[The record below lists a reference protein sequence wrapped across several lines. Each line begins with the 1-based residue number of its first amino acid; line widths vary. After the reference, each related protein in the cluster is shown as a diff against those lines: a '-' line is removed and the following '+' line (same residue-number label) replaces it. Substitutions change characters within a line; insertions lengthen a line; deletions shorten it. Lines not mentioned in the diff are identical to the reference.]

1 MTKNGGNATR
11 GGESTTAAEG
21 VANELAITI
30 LAELMPGASIPSE
43 ADLSARFEVS
53 RLTIREALK
62 ILVGR
67 GLLDMGRGRRAM
79 VREPDSAV
87 FAGLLVAIVR
97 NNPKGLFDLI
107 ELRMAMET
115 LSSALAARRVSRAG
129 LQAIE
134 GAMDA
139 MRRSAAEVTAGDDAD
154 AEDRFH
160 EADLQF
166 HEAVA
171 AASGN
176 RVISFIFEAMA
187 QPLRESFVMSRRGQ
201 SLRGAGRE
209 DTVIAHQ
216 AVLDAIRAGDQRAAA
231 EAMRQ
236 HLHSTELDIR
246 SHVSSGTS
254 AERAM

>member
-11 GGESTTAAEG
+11 GGDSTTAAEG
-21 VANELAITI
+21 VANELAVTI

-134 GAMDA
+134 GAMEA
-139 MRRSAAEVTAGDDAD
+139 MRRSAAEGED
-154 AEDRFH
+154 AEAEARFH

-246 SHVSSGTS
+246 SHVASGTG
-254 AERAM
+254 AERSA